1 MNIPPQKGAKS
12 QGAGKLGALEH
23 RYGTS
28 KKLAQE
34 ATQVAL
40 QKATDKKMLNPG
52 KTATGQ
58 PADTVEIN
66 PETRGS
72 QAQNYT

>member
-12 QGAGKLGALEH
+12 QGSGKLGALES

-40 QKATDKKMLNPG
+40 QKATEKKLNPG

-58 PADTVEIN
+58 PAEDVIIN
-66 PETRGS
+66 PDKLGMQQQTV
-72 QAQNYT
+72 N